1 MVHPGTGISGAA
13 ETVQEDRCSH
23 FPWQPT
29 PIHGLNRSPR
39 FPKLAWRKQI
49 GKSELSTEIGRA
61 TSQRPERATSQ
72 HPSSIRNSKR
82 DAVGLFLQ
90 LKNVHITPLDEIT
103 TNPDNTK
110 HTRAPHGPHRG
121 GRIFPSYISE
131 TISKW
136 GKNSQ
141 RGEESMNRDRVKNS
155 PLGR

>member
-1 MVHPGTGISGAA
+1 MVHPGTGISGVA

-29 PIHGLNRSPR
+29 PNHGLNRSPR

-72 HPSSIRNSKR
+72 HPEFEARCCWTSFATQKCTYS
-82 DAVGLFLQ
+82 
-90 LKNVHITPLDEIT
+90 PLDEI

-110 HTRAPHGPHRG
+110 
-121 GRIFPSYISE
+121 
-131 TISKW
+131 
-136 GKNSQ
+136 
-141 RGEESMNRDRVKNS
+141 
-155 PLGR
+155 